1 MNKDVSETIL
11 IVDDQI
17 ANLKVLATMLEKEGY
32 QVRKAIDGETALIAI
47 ENYIPNL
54 ILLDIKM
61 PDLDG
66 YEVCQRIKNNPQ
78 TQSIPIIFI
87 SALNE
92 VFDKVKAFEVG
103 GIDYI
108 NKPFQEEEVLVRIK
122 SQLTIQQQQK
132 LLRKE
137 IQYRQET
144 EAILYQSR
152 ALIASILN
160 ASTDGIAALQAVRN
174 NRTGDIVDFSCI
186 VVNPVIAATFNR
198 EPDELLGKLVIK
210 MFLNKFKHN
219 LFADFVKVVETGKPL
234 EKDICLTNQ
243 EEVEWYH
250 LIVVKLGDGVAI
262 TARNITERKNLEFK
276 LNYLANIDGLT
287 GIANRR
293 NFDQTLQKKWE
304 CCQRN
309 QQPLSLILA
318 DIDYFKG
325 YNDRYGHIAGDDC
338 LKKVAQIISSCIR
351 ESLDLV
357 ARFGGEEFGIILANL
372 DQDGVITLV
381 KSLQD
386 QVNLAAIP
394 HEKSP
399 INPTLSLSFGI
410 VTCIPTSQHQP
421 LELIKLADQSLYYAK
436 EKGRNQYVIATNFN
450 SE

>member
-1 MNKDVSETIL
+1 MNKEVSATIL

-32 QVRKAIDGETALIAI
+32 QVRKAINGETALIAI

-66 YEVCQRIKNNPQ
+66 YEVCQRIKNNPN
-78 TQSIPIIFI
+78 TEEIPIIFI

-103 GIDYI
+103 GIDYV
-108 NKPFQEEEVLVRIK
+108 NKPFQEEVLIRVK

-132 LLRKE
+132 ILKKE

-160 ASTDGIAALQAVRN
+160 SSTDGIAALQAVRN
-174 NRTGDIVDFSCI
+174 NKTGEIVDFSCI
-186 VVNPVIAATFNR
+186 VINPVIAATFNR

-210 MFLNKFKHN
+210 MFLNKFNHN

-243 EEVEWYH
+243 EVEWYH

-262 TARNITERKNLEFK
+262 TTRNITERKNLEFK
-276 LNYLANIDGLT
+276 LNHLANIDGLT

-293 NFDQTLQKKWE
+293 NFDETLQEKWE
-304 CCQRN
+304 CCQLN
-309 QQPLSLILA
+309 QRPLSLILG
-318 DIDYFKG
+318 DIDYFKE

-338 LKKVAQIISSCIR
+338 LQKVAQIISSCIR

-357 ARFGGEEFGIILANL
+357 ARFGGEEFGIILPNL

-399 INPTLSLSFGI
+399 INSTLSLSFGI
-410 VTCIPTSQHQP
+410 ITCIPTSQHQP
-421 LELIKLADQSLYYAK
+421 LDLIKLADQALYLAK
-436 EKGRNQYVIATNFN
+436 QKGRNQYVIATNFN
-450 SE
+450 F